1 MKMNDRRGNSAGF
14 TLIEIMAAAAIAAAS
29 IAAIVVATV
38 KAQHRSAIRDVPTL
52 VQQVQTAL
60 VTYTQKVGG
69 SPYPPI
75 TNAPATSSIPTTG
88 ALLGAAAPA
97 TVSAAATIDNVLLT
111 EGVMEKAIHLAI
123 GSANNTPAGAGT
135 APLLW
140 NTTTNTFYCNPDAAP
155 NQDFTLVPRVICSL
169 STANVPGTD
178 GTNYYTANSG
188 TSLPA
193 NTRVVTLVIPGVSA
207 TDAADC
213 ANFVNNTSTATS
225 SAANTLGRVTYAAP
239 NAAGQVTL
247 YCLVATY

>member
-1 MKMNDRRGNSAGF
+1 MKRNDKRGKSAGF

-38 KAQHRSAIRDVPTL
+38 KAQHRSAIRDVPT
-52 VQQVQTAL
+52 VIQQVQTAL
-60 VTYTQKVGG
+60 VTFTQKVGG

-88 ALLGAAAPA
+88 PLLGAAPAA

-140 NTTTNTFYCNPDAAP
+140 STTTNTFYCNPDAVP

-169 STANVPGTD
+169 STTNVPGTD
-178 GTNYYTANSG
+178 GTNYYTNSSA

-207 TDAADC
+207 ADAADC
-213 ANFVNNTSTATS
+213 ANYINNTSTATS
-225 SAANTLGRVTYAAP
+225 AAANTLGRVTYAAP